1 MGLAISQPERP
12 IVLWL
17 VCVAALVFA
26 MVVLGGVTR
35 LTESGLS
42 MVDWRPATGWLPPMD
57 ESAWQAEFE
66 AYKTSPEYVKENS
79 WMELADFKGIFWF
92 EFLHRLLGRIIGVAF
107 AIPFFWFLAR
117 RQVPP
122 GLVARLWGLLVLGG
136 LQGMMGWYMVKS
148 GLIDRPDV
156 SHFRLA
162 AHLGLAFAI
171 YGMTLWLIFTIVLPP
186 RGKPSRAALV
196 LSALIFLQVL
206 SGALV
211 AGLDAGFIYNTWPLI
226 DGHLIATGPFDHE
239 GIWANILEDRKL
251 VQFEHRMGAYLVTLA
266 VGLFWWW
273 RRQYSAA
280 HILAAAVLMQV
291 GLGIAA
297 LLAVVP
303 VWLGA
308 LHQAG
313 ALILFSAALYA
324 AYRIRPR

>member
-1 MGLAISQPERP
+1 MGLAISQAERP
-12 IVLWL
+12 VVLWL
-17 VCVAALVFA
+17 GCVAALVFA

-42 MVDWRPATGWLPPMD
+42 MVDWRPATGWLPPMS
-57 ESAWQAEFE
+57 ESAWQDEFD

-79 WMELADFKGIFWF
+79 WMEVADFKGIFWF
-92 EFLHRLLGRIIGVAF
+92 EYLHRLLGRIIGVVF
-107 AIPFFWFLAR
+107 AIPFLWFLVR
-117 RQVPP
+117 RRIPP
-122 GLVARLWGLLVLGG
+122 GLTARLWGLLVLGG
-136 LQGMMGWYMVKS
+136 LQGFMGWYMVKS
-148 GLIDRPDV
+148 GLVDRPDV

-171 YGMTLWLIFTIVLPP
+171 YGMTLWLIFTILSPP
-186 RGKPSRAALV
+186 RGRPSRAALGI
-196 LSALIFLQVL
+196 SALVFAQIL

-226 DGHLIATGPFDHE
+226 DGQLIATGPFDHASF
-239 GIWANILEDRKL
+239 WTNVLEDRKL
-251 VQFEHRMGAYLVTLA
+251 VQFEHRMGAYLVTLV
-266 VGLFWWW
+266 VGAFWWW
-273 RRQYSAA
+273 RRQYTAA
-280 HILAAAVLMQV
+280 HILASAVLMQV
-291 GLGIAA
+291 FLGIVT
-297 LLAVVP
+297 LIAVVP